1 MITKLGVRK
10 LLPGC
15 LAMAVVLAGCSKST
29 LDYRNVQIVDGK
41 IYPSNIYLDG
51 NSNQA
56 FSGTV
61 TNFPVNQLLA
71 GNQQGMVKFLDAVAR
86 GMQTSNTQ
94 DAQFVRSQGPAAT
107 ARLLLAAPSAMCA
120 VSVHAGLL
128 DGDADCTVPESQTP
142 SSQMA
147 FDKGTLDGDI
157 TYFDSKGN
165 KLADGEFKDGIPVGK
180 ENVYSAETGKVVLK
194 INWENGGWNGDIQGF
209 DPNSGALTYEV
220 KYVDGKSEGVA
231 TTYSPDGKHKI
242 ETETFVHGVSNGPL
256 DTYDPVT
263 GAYTSH
269 GMEVNGKLEGQAEV
283 WNAQGQLLRT
293 YTYKDG
299 NDVTSV
305 SIQQVDCSAASASSR
320 TQVETLVCGN
330 AGLRKDDAL
339 LTTTY
344 RRAAKT
350 GANANSLED
359 GQRNWVVQMR
369 DKCTTVAC
377 LESAY
382 KERMDALAGSSPPS
396 LHATVCTADSERYTD
411 VRTICSTPALLADD
425 QAMIAAYKT
434 AYAATLAD
442 GKQAIQEGISYW
454 VDYVRQPCRED
465 VQCLDSAFRNLTAKL
480 NAIAHDPDLPAS
492 AYHLDSNTPAPNSV
506 TAGSA
511 PNNAVAQPGNVQP
524 MMAKQQSPG
533 IADSGSS
540 IHASF
545 DCAKAM
551 SSVEKMI
558 CSNQMLATYDVRM
571 MQSYKAAMA
580 SRSDKSA
587 VRNAQRTW
595 MAQRNACTTLDCVSR
610 AYQERISQLNSSR

>member
-1 MITKLGVRK
+1 MKTFAMRK

-15 LAMAVVLAGCSKST
+15 MAMALVLVGCSKQV

-86 GMQTSNTQ
+86 GMLTSNTQ
-94 DAQFVRSQGPAAT
+94 DAQFVRTQGPAAT
-107 ARLLLAAPSAMCA
+107 ARLLLAAPSAVCT

-147 FDKGTLDGDI
+147 FDNGTLDGDI

-165 KLADGEFKDGIPVGK
+165 KLADGAFKDGIPVGK

-194 INWENGGWNGDIQGF
+194 VNWENGGWSGDVQGF

-242 ETETFVHGVSNGPL
+242 ETETFAHGVSNGPL

-263 GAYTSH
+263 GAHTSH
-269 GMEVNGKLEGQAEV
+269 GTEVNGKLEGQAEV

-293 YTYKDG
+293 YTYNDG
-299 NDVTSV
+299 NDVTPA
-305 SIQQVDCSAASASSR
+305 SIQQVDCSAASAGNR

-330 AGLRKDDAL
+330 ADLRKDDAL
-339 LTTTY
+339 LMTTY
-344 RRAAKT
+344 TRAVKT
-350 GANANSLED
+350 SGNAGNLEY
-359 GQRNWVVQMR
+359 GQRNWIVQSR

-377 LESAY
+377 LEKAY
-382 KERMDALAGSSPPS
+382 QDRISSLTGTDQPS
-396 LHATVCTADSERYTD
+396 LQGIACTPDQEKEYIN
-411 VRTICSTPALLADD
+411 VRTICSQPALMADD
-425 QAMIAAYKT
+425 HAMMVAYKS
-434 AYAATLAD
+434 AYAASLEN
-442 GKQAIQEGISYW
+442 GKRAIEEGIGAW
-454 VDYVRQPCRED
+454 VNNVQQPCQD
-465 VQCLDSAFRNLTAKL
+465 NVQCLDSAYRDLTAKL
-480 NAIAHDPDLPAS
+480 NAIVQNP
-492 AYHLDSNTPAPNSV
+492 NAPISESYLGSKAAPTENAAA
-506 TAGSA
+506 TAA
-511 PNNAVAQPGNVQP
+511 AVAQVQASAQLPAP
-524 MMAKQQSPG
+524 MQQALAN
-533 IADSGSS
+533 ADSGTD

-545 DCAKAM
+545 DCAKAG
-551 SSVEKMI
+551 SPIEKMI
-558 CSNQMLATYDVRM
+558 CSNQMLADYDVRLM
-571 MQSYKAAMA
+571 SSYKAAMA
-580 SRSDKSA
+580 ASSDKA
-587 VRNAQRTW
+587 AIKDAQRAW
-595 MAQRNACTTLDCVSR
+595 MAQRNACTTLDCVSH
-610 AYQERISQLNSSR
+610 AYQMRLRQLDAAH